1 MMLEQLQA
9 LRQEKP
15 LDEGSPPSLPEETA
29 QLLSLPAGRVG
40 PFRGQGTLLG
50 RGRLGAELRSL
61 PWPLGAPEECPRL
74 GEGHLQVHTA
84 WLAAPPALPDP
95 ASSPSPSVGGRY
107 ASISQAC
114 STSSHSAKLVQ
125 DRHVA
130 PEQRLP
136 CPLLARLQRSGFQR
150 RRHCVSSAV
159 VPRRC
164 AFRVFLSSP
173 PLFCLSGPAPRP
185 LSCPPSPPLD
195 PCRPPSES
203 FEPLD

>member
-1 MMLEQLQA
+1 MLEQLQA
-9 LRQEKP
+9 LRQEKL
-15 LDEGSPPSLPEETA
+15 LDEGSPPSLPKETA

-50 RGRLGAELRSL
+50 RGQLGAELRSL
-61 PWPLGAPEECPRL
+61 PWPLGAPEECPQL
-74 GEGHLQVHTA
+74 GEGPLQVHTA

-130 PEQRLP
+130 PEQTAVSFA
-136 CPLLARLQRSGFQR
+136 CPSPALRVPASSSLCKLSCGSQEM
-150 RRHCVSSAV
+150 CVSRLSFF
-159 VPRRC
+159 PTP
-164 AFRVFLSSP
+164 FLSVWASP
-173 PLFCLSGPAPRP
+173 QASQLSTFSSSGPLQATQR
-185 LSCPPSPPLD
+185 
-195 PCRPPSES
+195 E
-203 FEPLD
+203 F